1 MDRPLV
7 YNPNIDL
14 NDRSSNFNMSNNQ
27 GDGFNNTNFENMQ
40 NNLNDM
46 PSNFNNI
53 QNNFSGMQQNRSNF
67 PNTNYSNANYS
78 NTNYSNTNFPN
89 TNYSNYNQPMNMEHF
104 IKKNKKNHFTN
115 TKKCNNLKTFLR
127 KVIVITILY
136 VIISHKKMSLLLCNN
151 VPYTCISK
159 ALTYNIFKG
168 IIFGIIVYFTY
179 SYM

>member
-27 GDGFNNTNFENMQ
+27 GNGFNNINFENMQ

-67 PNTNYSNANYS
+67 PNTNYSN
-78 NTNYSNTNFPN
+78 
-89 TNYSNYNQPMNMEHF
+89 TNYSNYNQSMNIEPF
-104 IKKNKKNHFTN
+104 IKKSKINHFTN

-127 KVIVITILY
+127 KVIVITVLY

-151 VPYTCISK
+151 IPYTCISK